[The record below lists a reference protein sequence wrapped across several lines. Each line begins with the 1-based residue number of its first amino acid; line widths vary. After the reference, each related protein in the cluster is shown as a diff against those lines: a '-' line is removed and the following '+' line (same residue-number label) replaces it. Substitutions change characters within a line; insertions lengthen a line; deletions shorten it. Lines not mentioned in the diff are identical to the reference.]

1 MLKYNLVIGMEIH
14 VELKT
19 KSKMFCGCANGMG
32 EEKEPNKNICPVC
45 TAQPGALPVPNRIAI
60 EFVQKAGLAL
70 NCDLARKSKFDRKNY
85 FYPDLPKGYQISQYD
100 MPLCEN
106 GHIEIRMSGQ
116 DERKKIGITRIHME
130 EDTGKSSHPKGTNY
144 SLVDLNRSGLPLMEL
159 VTEPDI
165 ESGNEARLFC
175 QRLQQIFRYLN
186 IADADMEKGQMR
198 CEVNISLYKDGEDKL
213 SGQKVEIKNLN
224 SFKVVE
230 KAVDYEI
237 KRQTRLLE
245 NNEKIEQETRGW
257 DDDKAKTVSQRKK
270 EDAKDYRY
278 FPEPDIPPMEFNDDY
293 VEELRRSLPELPQQK
308 WDRFKEEYKINE
320 ENLDVVTEDIETAG
334 FFENVASEILAKNN
348 SGEIKSDAEKVI
360 KLAANYLVSELQKF
374 LVKESQ
380 KITEMK
386 ISAENFAELIGI
398 VADGTINSSAA
409 QTVLHEMFYGDDDDP
424 SHIIDEKNLAQ
435 VSDVGELEGSV
446 DAVIA
451 ANEKSVEDYKAGKEN
466 AIKFLMGQVMKETQG
481 KANPQM
487 VMEILKK
494 KLG

>member
-1 MLKYNLVIGMEIH
+1 MAKYTPVIGMEIH

-70 NCDLARKSKFDRKNY
+70 NCELARKSKFDRKNY
-85 FYPDLPKGYQISQYD
+85 FYPDLPKGYQISQFD

-106 GHIEIRMSGQ
+106 GKILIGDRE
-116 DERKKIGITRIHME
+116 IGITRIHME
-130 EDTGKSSHPKGTNY
+130 EDTGKSSHPKGAKY

-165 ESGNEARLFC
+165 ESGKEARLFC
-175 QRLQQIFRYLN
+175 QKIQQIFRYLE
-186 IADADMEKGQMR
+186 IADANMEKGQMR
-198 CEVNISLYKDGEDKL
+198 CEVNISLYKDGAEKL

-237 KRQTRLLE
+237 IRQTKLLDAD
-245 NNEKIEQETRGW
+245 EKIAQETRGW
-257 DDDKAKTVSQRKK
+257 DENKGKTVSQRKK
-270 EDAKDYRY
+270 EDANDYRY
-278 FPEPDIPPMEFNDDY
+278 FPEPDIPPMQFSDDY
-293 VEELRRSLPELPQQK
+293 VKNIKRSLPELPQQK
-308 WDRFKEEYKINE
+308 WDRFKNEYKIND
-320 ENLDVVTEDIETAG
+320 ENLDVVTEDRNTAD
-334 FFENVASEILAKNN
+334 FFENVVSEILSKKN
-348 SGEIKSDAEKVI
+348 SGELKSDVEKAI
-360 KLAANYLVSELQKF
+360 KLSANYLVSELQKF

-380 KITEMK
+380 NISEMK
-386 ISAENFAELIGI
+386 ISAENFAELIGF

-424 SHIIDEKNLAQ
+424 SHIIDAKNLAQ
-435 VSDVGELEGSV
+435 VSDTGELEASV
-446 DAVIA
+446 DKVIA
-451 ANEKSVEDYKAGKEN
+451 ENEKSVEDYKAGKEN
-466 AIKFLMGQVMKETQG
+466 AIKFLMGQVMKESQG

-487 VMEILKK
+487 VMDILKG

>member
-1 MLKYNLVIGMEIH
+1 MAKYNPVIGMEIH

-45 TAQPGALPVPNRIAI
+45 TAQPGALPVPNRTAI

-70 NCDLARKSKFDRKNY
+70 NCELARKSKFDRKNY

-106 GHIEIRMSGQ
+106 GKILIGDRE
-116 DERKKIGITRIHME
+116 IGITRIHVE
-130 EDTGKSSHPKGTNY
+130 EDTGKSSHPKGTDY

-165 ESGNEARLFC
+165 ENGKEARLFC
-175 QRLQQIFRYLN
+175 QKMQQIFRYLN

-245 NNEKIEQETRGW
+245 NSEKIEQETRGW
-257 DDDKAKTVSQRKK
+257 DDNKNKTVSQRKK

-278 FPEPDIPPMEFNDDY
+278 FPEPDIPPMEFGDEY
-293 VEELRRSLPELPQQK
+293 IEGLRRLLPELPQQK
-308 WDRFKEEYKINE
+308 WDRFKEEYRIND
-320 ENLDVVTEDIETAG
+320 ENLDVITEDRDTAD
-334 FFENVASEILAKNN
+334 FFESVASEILAKKN
-348 SGEIKSDAEKVI
+348 SGEIKVDAEKAI

-374 LVKESQ
+374 LVKENQ

-386 ISAENFAELIGI
+386 ISAENFAELIGL

-424 SHIIDEKNLAQ
+424 SHIIDAKNLAQ
-435 VSDVGELEGSV
+435 VSDAGELESSV

-466 AIKFLMGQVMKETQG
+466 AIKFLMGQVMKETKG

-487 VMEILKK
+487 VMEILKN